1 MLNLVK
7 IFLSLLFL
15 FPSSSIANNISQK
28 RSFDVFVKVPLMPK
42 IEVMEINTNLEKN
55 KESFFYSFKIQ
66 SKKIVEFINPVNGEG
81 EVRGSIEDIYK
92 PSEYKYDYI
101 RKNKK
106 RMVQIIYD
114 GPRIKKVTVEPDYNK
129 SELSPI
135 TGDMLLD
142 TIDPSTFFLNVLELE
157 NLKDCNFTF
166 RVFDG
171 KRRYDIQFFQKL
183 ENEEKDTITCK
194 AKQIKLGGY
203 KKKETDVFASS
214 ETIDV
219 IYKLNNDNNFKFYGY
234 RAVNGNI
241 NIIINENH

>member
-1 MLNLVK
+1 MLNLFKV
-7 IFLSLLFL
+7 FLSLLFL
-15 FPSSSIANNISQK
+15 FPNLSKANNLAQK
-28 RSFDVFVKVPLMPK
+28 RSFEVLVKIPLMPK
-42 IEVMEINTNLEKN
+42 IEVMEINTNFEKN
-55 KESFFYSFKIQ
+55 KDSFFYSFTIQ
-66 SKKIVEFINPVNGEG
+66 SKKIVEFVNPVNGEG
-81 EVRGSIEDIYK
+81 EVRGSIGDIYR
-92 PSEYKYDYI
+92 PNEYKYDYI

-114 GPRIKKVTVEPDYNK
+114 GPRIKNITVEPDYNK

-135 TGDMLLD
+135 TGDMLFD

-157 NLKDCNFTF
+157 NLNECNFTF

-171 KRRYDIQFFQKL
+171 KRRYDIQFFQKIV
-183 ENEEKDTITCK
+183 NEEKDIITCK

-219 IYKLNNDNNFKFYGY
+219 IYRLNNDNNFKFYGY
-234 RAVNGNI
+234 RAANGNI
-241 NIIINENH
+241 NFIINENH